1 MLTVNDATLY
11 QILIISIMG
20 VSNIRDDIKKFLE
33 EMDDLTKKGIFG
45 DKPKMHALLKEKI
58 DLNSYF
64 IQIFLDWLKD
74 KRQIGKDNVHKTIS
88 LLLQLYFNAIKNNSE
103 KSIEILGY
111 FIDGFPDVNESEIVK
126 HLYTWYESLNT
137 WRNSLPTGKNP
148 GDDYQVA
155 QNSITVYQNGIELV
169 GKILPVIT
177 CLRKVS
183 LNQDFD
189 AKNIYQRYLG
199 PKIEEF
205 EESFNDN
212 TEYLFITNLI
222 DKKLRNAVSH
232 LDVRYDRIRKKY
244 ICIFSTRNKRE
255 TNHIPAKDF
264 LTKYFPNPGYV
275 IQGYIFSLIL
285 IVALAQSRIADFGKI
300 ATSLK

>member
-1 MLTVNDATLY
+1 MV
-11 QILIISIMG
+11 
-20 VSNIRDDIKKFLE
+20 RDDIKQFLE
-33 EMDDLTKKGIFG
+33 EMDELTKQGIFG
-45 DKPKMHALLKEKI
+45 DKPKIYSLLRERTN
-58 DLNSYF
+58 LNSFF
-64 IQIFLDWLKD
+64 IKVFLGWLKD
-74 KRQIGKDNVHKTIS
+74 EKQVGKDNVHKIIS
-88 LLLQLYFNAIKNNSE
+88 LLLQLYFDAIKQNSE

-126 HLYTWYESLNT
+126 HLYTWFESLNT

-148 GDDYQVA
+148 GGEYQVA
-155 QNSITVYQNGIELV
+155 QNSITAYQNGIELA
-169 GKILPVIT
+169 GKILPVII

-189 AKNIYQRYLG
+189 AKNIYQSYLG

-212 TEYLFITNLI
+212 IEYLFITNQI
-222 DKKLRNAVSH
+222 DRKLRNAVSH

-244 ICIFSTRNKRE
+244 ICIFSTRNGRE
-255 TNHIPAKDF
+255 TSHIPADVF
-264 LTKYFPNPGYV
+264 LKKYFPNPGYV

-285 IVALAQSRIADFGKI
+285 IVALGQSRIADFGKI